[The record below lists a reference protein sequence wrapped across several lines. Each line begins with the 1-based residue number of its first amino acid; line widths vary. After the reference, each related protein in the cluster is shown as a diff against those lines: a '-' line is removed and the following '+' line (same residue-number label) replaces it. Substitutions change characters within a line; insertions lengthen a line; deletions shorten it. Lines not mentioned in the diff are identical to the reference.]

1 MFSVFW
7 FNIILKAAPLRVN
20 FWPHLKNVCL
30 SLRKTSTL
38 WLSNTRRRIRLRP
51 LVSFPPSSAPR
62 KRLRLLSY
70 HRLLFPVARVDMR
83 YLQRSRRR
91 RGGQVF
97 HLTAKTAAIRPYQR
111 EHGSSLFPL
120 ILVSF
125 ASIVLSTPSHSFSPS
140 LFSLAP
146 LSFLTLPVPFLPPA
160 VSSCSTSCH

>member
-1 MFSVFW
+1 MLSVFW
-7 FNIILKAAPLRVN
+7 FNIISKAVPLRVK
-20 FWPHLKNVCL
+20 FWPHLKNLCEG
-30 SLRKTSTL
+30 LRKTSTL
-38 WLSNTRRRIRLRP
+38 WLSNTRRWLRLGP

-62 KRLRLLSY
+62 KRLRLLPY

-97 HLTAKTAAIRPYQR
+97 HLTAKTAVIRPYQR

-125 ASIVLSTPSHSFSPS
+125 TSIVLSTPSHSFSPS
-140 LFSLAP
+140 LFSLS
-146 LSFLTLPVPFLPPA
+146 LLFLLTLPVPFLPPA
-160 VSSCSTSCH
+160 VSSCSTSCR